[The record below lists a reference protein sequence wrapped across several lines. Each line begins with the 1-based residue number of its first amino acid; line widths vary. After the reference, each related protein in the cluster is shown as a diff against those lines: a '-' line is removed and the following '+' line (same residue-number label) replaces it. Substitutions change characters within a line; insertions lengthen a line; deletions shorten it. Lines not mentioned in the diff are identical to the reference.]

1 MFQKSSD
8 LDTEVYYSLKSSGYG
23 FATLLLPGVE
33 QLLDCSSSSSNN
45 SLSLDEK
52 LRWLR
57 QFVPDTLAALPIA
70 LPAYA
75 SWTLEVK
82 ENIQFRNR
90 SLVLKLTGTCYW
102 FAACASM
109 FLAHP
114 HLKYVPR
121 YMF

>member
-1 MFQKSSD
+1 M
-8 LDTEVYYSLKSSGYG
+8 
-23 FATLLLPGVE
+23 E

-70 LPAYA
+70 LPVFA

-82 ENIQFRNR
+82 ENIKYRYR
-90 SLVLKLTGTCYW
+90 KSLVLKVAGTVVLVYVI
-102 FAACASM
+102 ASVFLPHPLLKYM
-109 FLAHP
+109 FL
-114 HLKYVPR
+114 LVG
-121 YMF
+121 

>member
-1 MFQKSSD
+1 MFQRNSD
-8 LDTEVYYSLKSSGYG
+8 LDTKVCSILKSSGYG

-33 QLLDCSSSSSNN
+33 QLLDCSSSSNN

-70 LPAYA
+70 LPAFA

-82 ENIQFRNR
+82 ENI
-90 SLVLKLTGTCYW
+90 
-102 FAACASM
+102 
-109 FLAHP
+109 
-114 HLKYVPR
+114 KYR
-121 YMF
+121 INAI